1 MDVITLL
8 LSLSVGAF
16 GSWLATRWF
25 YGLHHKNSALPSTQ
39 DAHLLLE
46 RIEKV
51 FKVVFAE
58 GYFTEIYDHASKR
71 NVWGIFKTHSKALIV
86 ARAKVSVGFDFA
98 KMRFSRDHQTQQ
110 LIIEQFAEPE
120 ILSVD
125 TDYQFYDLNQGMMNK
140 FDRDDY
146 TAILAEAKRIMKDK
160 ARQSELP
167 QLARKQIDL
176 MLSELCAAAGWTL
189 VDRSAVLG
197 QESKLALDDRSSP
210 QHPS

>member
-8 LSLSVGAF
+8 LSLTLGAL

-25 YGLHHKNSALPSTQ
+25 YRAKQHSTGIQAAQ
-39 DAHLLLE
+39 DAYLLLE

-71 NVWGIFKTHSKALIV
+71 HVWGIFRAHSKALIV
-86 ARAKVSVGFDFA
+86 ARAKVSVGFDFS
-98 KMRFSRDHQTQQ
+98 KMRFSRDHQSKQ
-110 LIIEQFAEPE
+110 LIIEQFAQPE

-146 TAILAEAKRIMKDK
+146 TAILAEAKRIMKEK
-160 ARQSELP
+160 AQQSELP
-167 QLARKQIDL
+167 QLARKQIEL
-176 MLSELCAAAGWTL
+176 MLNELCSAAGWTL
-189 VDRSAVLG
+189 VDRSLNLTITNTPAIDNAA
-197 QESKLALDDRSSP
+197 KSP
-210 QHPS
+210 E